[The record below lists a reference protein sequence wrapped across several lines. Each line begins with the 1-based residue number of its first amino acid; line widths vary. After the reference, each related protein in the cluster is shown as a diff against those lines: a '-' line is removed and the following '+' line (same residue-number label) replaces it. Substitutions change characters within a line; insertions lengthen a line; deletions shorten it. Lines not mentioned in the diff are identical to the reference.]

1 MRLLAVEIAQV
12 AVEVIGHVAW
22 VELGPAPASAAA
34 CHQQCKPCLERAER
48 CGKKGRGVKEPADL
62 LKLPQIDPGD
72 IWWRAWFE
80 GAGWPTDALP
90 MRQAPKMGS
99 QAYEAIAA
107 IGGRGV
113 AMLTPVFYKQELAS
127 GALIQ
132 PFDHVGSDGS
142 GFWLVYPEER
152 RNVPKIKVFREWILA
167 EIERTLGPAG

>member
-1 MRLLAVEIAQV
+1 MPSDFAPMLSPKLAAT
-12 AVEVIGHVAW
+12 IG
-22 VELGPAPASAAA
+22 
-34 CHQQCKPCLERAER
+34 
-48 CGKKGRGVKEPADL
+48 GVKEPADL

-90 MRQAPKMGS
+90 KRQAPKMGS

-107 IGGRGV
+107 IAGRGV

-167 EIERTLGPAG
+167 EVERTLG